1 MDSGDFD
8 FLQCPAGHAQLPG
21 QVKWFSGRLG
31 RVFRVIQFQVP
42 TESLLIRLRIDEH
55 IHCRP
60 EARSQ
65 FLGREFDILSGIKER
80 VAS

>member
-1 MDSGDFD
+1 MDSRDFNS
-8 FLQCPAGHAQLPG
+8 LKCPAGDTQLPG

-55 IHCRP
+55 IRCRP
-60 EARSQ
+60 EARGQ
-65 FLGREFDILSGIKER
+65 FLGW
-80 VAS
+80 